1 MKTIGELVKARE
13 KKREADKEIIK
24 AMQDHDFER
33 AVYLDNQLKN
43 FIKNDKNIDESFR
56 RLF

>member
-24 AMQDHDFER
+24 AMQDHNFER
-33 AVYLDNQLKN
+33 AVYLDNQHKN